1 MSGNYQLTIT
11 ARPCITDRFPP
22 NPTYLCI
29 NGIQLQGAELTSYAS
44 SVVQWLYKGQ
54 MSNVRKACDFLYIFD
69 NIYYSQTYNFATREE
84 CIDVRN
90 DNTHDLVILYPQ
102 LDHENNRRLQMQLCD

>member
-1 MSGNYQLTIT
+1 MTG
-11 ARPCITDRFPP
+11 
-22 NPTYLCI
+22 
-29 NGIQLQGAELTSYAS
+29 YAS

-54 MSNVRKACDFLYIFD
+54 MSNLRKACDFLYIFD
-69 NIYYSQTYNFATREE
+69 NIYYSQTYNYATREE

-102 LDHENNRRLQMQLCD
+102 LDHENNRRLQM